1 MVVPPPKLSVK
12 VPPSPVTVTFWL
24 GLSVTVPPIS
34 GTSVPARAPVSSTIQ
49 PPWEP
54 RTLTLPARPGRA
66 SSAWATSDRD
76 AVAAIG
82 AVLWPLKLTMKEPE
96 NLPGGRS

>member
-1 MVVPPPKLSVK
+1 M
-12 VPPSPVTVTFWL
+12 PPSPVTVTFWL
-24 GLSVTVPPIS
+24 GLSVTVPLIG

-54 RTLTLPARPGRA
+54 RRLTLPARPGRV
-66 SSAWATSDRD
+66 SSAWVTCERE

-82 AVLWPLKLTMKEPE
+82 AVLWPLKLTANEPE
-96 NLPGGRS
+96 NFTGGRS